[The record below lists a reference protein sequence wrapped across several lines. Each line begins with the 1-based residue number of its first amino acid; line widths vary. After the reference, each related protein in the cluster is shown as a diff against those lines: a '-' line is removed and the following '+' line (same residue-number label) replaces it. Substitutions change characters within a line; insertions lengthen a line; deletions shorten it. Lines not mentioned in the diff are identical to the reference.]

1 MHTISCSNL
10 PTHTCFSSQSSFQF
24 LLLLTDL
31 YLWMLIIIRPLSL
44 LNIVHWML
52 HTFSYHFLT
61 NALIGFWE
69 QLSAHV
75 TFGAFGQTL
84 FLVLQEAYGAFSSRD
99 DYPKIQDQQ
108 TKLLFFNRVWSCWNR
123 FKNLMPGFQRK
134 LSNCMGICIWYRSLH
149 KIWCFHLSFGL
160 K

>member
-10 PTHTCFSSQSSFQF
+10 PTHTRFSSQSSFQF
-24 LLLLTDL
+24 LLLFTDL

-44 LNIVHWML
+44 LNIVHWLL

-84 FLVLQEAYGAFSSRD
+84 FLQCVRKYCRRLTELSPAEMTI
-99 DYPKIQDQQ
+99 P
-108 TKLLFFNRVWSCWNR
+108 R
-123 FKNLMPGFQRK
+123 FKTNKQNF
-134 LSNCMGICIWYRSLH
+134 CSLTEYEAVGTGS
-149 KIWCFHLSFGL
+149 KI
-160 K
+160 